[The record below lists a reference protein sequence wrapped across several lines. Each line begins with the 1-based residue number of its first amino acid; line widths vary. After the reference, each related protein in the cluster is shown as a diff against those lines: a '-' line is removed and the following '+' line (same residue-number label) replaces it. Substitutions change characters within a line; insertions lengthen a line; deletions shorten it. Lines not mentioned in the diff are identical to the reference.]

1 LTAPWKAAIDAG
13 YRQAVA
19 AIFQYQGFTARG
31 KPPKVAIAA
40 IIGKLA
46 ILANAFIR
54 DNREWAPKMA

>member
-1 LTAPWKAAIDAG
+1 
-13 YRQAVA
+13 VA

-40 IIGKLA
+40 IMGKLA
-46 ILANAFIR
+46 ILANALIR